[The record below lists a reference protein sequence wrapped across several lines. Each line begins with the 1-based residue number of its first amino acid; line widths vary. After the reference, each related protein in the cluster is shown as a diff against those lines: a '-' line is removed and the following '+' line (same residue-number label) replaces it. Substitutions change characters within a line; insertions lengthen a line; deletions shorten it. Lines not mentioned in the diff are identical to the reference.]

1 MKDETLQEG
10 AVQEAA
16 VETSPA
22 PKKTSR
28 KPVGQPKAA
37 DSGKMSTEGLDMVKK
52 LERLGLPQV
61 LTGGSLT
68 TWSNDLE
75 SVSHVEVSRDG
86 IAFTPVWVNDKSP
99 SKVKPVV
106 IPSVQLKALLFL
118 VQSAVVRP
126 VTDRG
131 FAYVQWTATN
141 AKVLTEV
148 FGKAKVGD
156 KNLPPLVIRIHNMS
170 AALPVL
176 QFPADFAVARAKEML
191 PILEQSAKIEPP
203 QKRAPTA
210 KAKKAEEGIEGI
222 LGFNM

>member
-1 MKDETLQEG
+1 MPEEVKTEG
-10 AVQEAA
+10 AV
-16 VETSPA
+16 ETPA
-22 PKKTSR
+22 PTKRTPR
-28 KPVGQPKAA
+28 KPAAQPKQS
-37 DSGKMSTEGLDMVKK
+37 DSGKISTEGLDMVKK

-86 IAFTPVWVNDKSP
+86 TSWTAVWVNDKSP
-99 SKVKPVV
+99 VKIKPAV
-106 IPSVQLKALLFL
+106 IPQVQLKSLLFL
-118 VQSAVVRP
+118 IQSAIVRP

-131 FAYVQWTATN
+131 FAYVQWTAMN

-156 KNLPPLVIRIHNMS
+156 KSLPPLTIRIHNMS

-176 QFPADFAVARAKEML
+176 QFAADFAVARAKDML
-191 PILEQSAKIEPP
+191 PILEQSAKIEAP

-210 KAKKAEEGIEGI
+210 KTKKAEEGVEVV